1 MRFIRCSTI
10 GMLAF
15 AMGGCGHGGASDGAA
30 AAPPTATPAATPA
43 APDRLAGAAPALQA
57 DHSTS
62 AAPALQPDDLDAY
75 AKGMRKEIELR
86 QAARDK
92 AAKAKADNDQVAEI
106 SALAE
111 LTSVDITKAGAEAA
125 GVDRVSYEAIKN
137 AVDHVLGVLDMNAA
151 MAGMGDAAQTAKLRP
166 DPWQGLDPAFAAALK
181 ARRDELAELRS
192 QNMAILMD
200 AQKL

>member
-43 APDRLAGAAPALQA
+43 APDRLAGAAPALQ
-57 DHSTS
+57 
-62 AAPALQPDDLDAY
+62 PDDLDAY

-92 AAKAKADNDQVAEI
+92 AAKAKADNDQTAEI

-111 LTSVDITKAGAEAA
+111 LTSVDITKAGAGAA
-125 GVDRVSYEAIKN
+125 GVDRVRYEAIKN

-151 MAGMGDAAQTAKLRP
+151 MAGMGDAAQTAKLRS